1 MDLPLID
8 MYDVSI
14 MELRHLRYFVR
25 VASELHFGRAA
36 EQLGISQPPLSQ
48 QIRLLEQDL
57 GVQLFERS
65 SRRVRLTV
73 AGRLFLDEAKATL
86 AQAERAVRVT
96 RRAAIGELGELTIGI
111 SASTLFVSV
120 VSDALGRFRAS
131 HPDVHLSFA
140 ELQIAAQRDAVAGGT
155 LDLGFVRS
163 RNKPLLPDSIV
174 AECVATDRMYVA
186 MQRGH
191 RLSNGDTPIDVA
203 ELAGEALIHY
213 PYDREGF
220 LEDLHRLFD
229 KAGLRARF
237 AQETHEMSTLLGLVS
252 AGLGITVL
260 PGSLRRLN
268 VDNLHYRELS
278 SACAL
283 SSMWLLHN
291 VERANASALAFIELM
306 RASIAAA
313 RPSPEFAVAL

>member
-8 MYDVSI
+8 MYQISI

-48 QIRLLEQDL
+48 QIRLLEQEL

-65 SRRVRLTV
+65 SRKVRLTA

-86 AQAERAVRVT
+86 AQADRAVRVT
-96 RRAAIGELGELTIGI
+96 RRAAVGELGELTIGL
-111 SASTLFVSV
+111 SASTLFVPI
-120 VSDALGRFRAS
+120 VSDALNLFRS
-131 HPDVHLSFA
+131 GHPDVHLSFT
-140 ELQIAAQRDAVAGGT
+140 ELPIAAQRDAVAGGT

-163 RNKPLLPDSIV
+163 RNMPLLPDNIA
-174 AECVATDRMYVA
+174 AECVVTDRIYVA

-191 RLSNGDTPIDVA
+191 RLANGDTPLDIA
-203 ELAGEALIHY
+203 HLAGESIIHY

-220 LEDLHRLFD
+220 LEDIHRLFD
-229 KAGLRARF
+229 KAGIRARF

-268 VDNLHYRELS
+268 VDNLHYRELGGG
-278 SACAL
+278 CAL

-291 VERANASALAFIELM
+291 TERASASAHAFVELI
-306 RASIAAA
+306 RASIVNA
-313 RPSPEFAVAL
+313 RPTTDFAIAS